1 MTTDTTYNPNITW
14 YEDRS
19 IFVGSA
25 TPFAC
30 APGDEYSMP
39 GKVLFWGSVGGA
51 VLFFFMWLFSGL
63 GEAATGERPL
73 AQNHMGTF
81 FLIPPFFVAMGAVIG
96 WRVIDC
102 TLGCSSWAESAPSIS
117 FLTANIMFEG
127 YVLLFVMLVLI
138 AYIFFE
144 RVDEMA
150 RNRVKLEAE
159 VAALNRI
166 GNKLEAE
173 VKPHHLPY
181 YFTSLAGEWLMRWGF
196 ALTTITGIMPSLAG
210 NCHMQPT
217 EYYEYCYE
225 EVMSAGPHT
234 IGIAGGIF
242 LTFLG
247 FQLRAVGPITGQ
259 GLEKLKPGGARS
271 YAFYTLVISEL
282 TFFLMLAY
290 FVAWGYFLSLSGTGT
305 KRVDV
310 CILHETMDQCTGAS
324 LPPMQQRWAD
334 QRQGGWKCRWDPNA
348 DFYQYPC
355 TKFNCDAGGRVTQNK
370 YSVIF
375 EFLGFLYWAI
385 ASAGMTQAI
394 DIMDDIPAI
403 ENPIKKY
410 VKQQRKRLFEAREL
424 GAGAAPSALV

>member
-1 MTTDTTYNPNITW
+1 MAGAPPVMTTDTTFDPNITW

-19 IFVGSA
+19 IFVGNA
-25 TPFAC
+25 TPFEC
-30 APGDEYSMP
+30 APDDEYTMP
-39 GKVLFWGSVGGA
+39 AKTLFWGSVGGA

-63 GEAATGERPL
+63 GEAATGERPI

-96 WRVIDC
+96 WRVVDC

-150 RNRVKLEAE
+150 RNRVKREAE
-159 VAALNRI
+159 MAPEPA
-166 GNKLEAE
+166 
-173 VKPHHLPY
+173 PYHL
-181 YFTSLAGEWLMRWGF
+181 TSLGGEWLMRLGF

-217 EYYEYCYE
+217 QYYEYCYE

-242 LTFLG
+242 MTFVG

-259 GLEKLKPGGARS
+259 GMVNLKPGGAHS
-271 YAFYTLVISEL
+271 YAFYTLLISEL

-290 FVAWGYFLSLSGTGT
+290 FVVWGYFLTLSGIGT

-310 CILHETMDQCTGAS
+310 CILHDTIDECTGAS

-334 QRQGGWKCRWDPNA
+334 QRAGGWKCRWDPHA

-394 DIMDDIPAI
+394 DIMDDIPT
-403 ENPIKKY
+403 IKKFAMQ
-410 VKQQRKRLFEAREL
+410 KKRALQRQARAI
-424 GAGAAPSALV
+424 GAPPTALV

>member
-1 MTTDTTYNPNITW
+1 MTTQSSWNPNITW
-14 YEDRS
+14 YADRS
-19 IFVGSA
+19 IFVGNT
-25 TPFAC
+25 TPFEC
-30 APGDEYSMP
+30 APDDEYSMP
-39 GKVLFWGSVGGA
+39 AKVLFWGSALGA
-51 VLFFFMWLFSGL
+51 LLFVLIFCYSGL
-63 GEAATGERPL
+63 GEAATGERPI

-144 RVDEMA
+144 RVDELA
-150 RNRVKLEAE
+150 RNRVKREAE
-159 VAALNRI
+159 LDQ
-166 GNKLEAE
+166 
-173 VKPHHLPY
+173 KPAPY
-181 YFTSLAGEWLMRWGF
+181 HMESLWGEWLMRIGF

-210 NCHMQPT
+210 NCHMQPSD
-217 EYYEYCYE
+217 YYEFCYE

-234 IGIAGGIF
+234 FGIAGGIF
-242 LTFLG
+242 LTFVG
-247 FQLRAVGPITGQ
+247 FQLRAAGPIAGQ
-259 GLEKLKPGGARS
+259 GFSNMKPGGPKS
-271 YAFYTLVISEL
+271 YAFYTFLISNF
-282 TFFLMLAY
+282 TFTLMLIY
-290 FVAWGYFLSLSGTGT
+290 FVIWGYFLALSGKGT
-305 KRVDV
+305 KLVDV
-310 CILHETMDQCTGAS
+310 CILHQTMDDCTGAS
-324 LPPMQQRWAD
+324 LPPLQQRWAD
-334 QRQGGWKCRWDPNA
+334 QREGGWKCRWDPNA

-394 DIMDDIPAI
+394 DVMDDIPTV
-403 ENPIKKY
+403 KKFAQ
-410 VKQQRKRLFEAREL
+410 KQRAAR
-424 GAGAAPSALV
+424 GMKMLV